1 MKKLTA
7 LAVAAIAAPL
17 AVGIS
22 AAPAQASD
30 CAGVYPPGQA
40 YKLRISPSY
49 ALVKKGAQIDLSTR
63 LVRGN
68 LECGPGERVGWYTRG
83 RGKTVFNLSRAT
95 TGNARGLVIQRYIAR
110 DDFRYFTDHVR
121 GNVRVAQSVGGLIQT
136 R

>member
-17 AVGIS
+17 AIGIS
-22 AAPAQASD
+22 ATPAQASD
-30 CAGVYPPGQA
+30 CTAVYPPGQA
-40 YKLRISPSY
+40 WKLRISPSY
-49 ALVKKGAQIDLSTR
+49 ALVKKGAAIDLGTR

-68 LECGPGERVGWYTRG
+68 LECGPGERIGWYTRG

-95 TGNARGLVIQRYIAR
+95 TGNSRGLVVQRYIAR
-110 DDFRYFTDHVR
+110 DDFRYFTDHLR
-121 GNVRVAQSVGGLIQT
+121 GNARVAQSVGGLIQT